1 MADWNPVRTLSEL
14 DDFLCCFGHA
24 HDGILKEVHWVN
36 NDFVHADLTMSPYR
50 LANLRML
57 VQRQVANLSAVEFKL
72 FNVWEVHLDT
82 TSFIFEGSAR
92 LDVSNEVLGVP
103 RALLRLEFDAS
114 WFTFETME
122 WRDASEWMGDEVRF
136 SW

>member
-14 DDFLCCFGHA
+14 EDFLCRFGHA

-36 NDFVHADLTMSPYR
+36 SDFVHADLTMSPYR
-50 LANLRML
+50 LGSLRML
-57 VQRQVANLSAVEFKL
+57 VQRQVANFSAVEFKL
-72 FNVWEVHLDT
+72 FNVWEVHLYT

-103 RALLRLEFDAS
+103 RALLQLEFDAS

-136 SW
+136 SR